1 MNYGTKDL
9 LLAKAKLTPEKM
21 SGAAGRDKGRKNKA
35 FFFSHREKLT
45 LTPSKFP
52 SIMNRLFL
60 PGYTGA
66 RTAYIGA
73 RINRLASGILKQAI
87 FAAVVVLALGCAQAA
102 QAQGPRFSHQTIY
115 VTDLDRAANFYEKVM
130 ELKRISEPFH
140 DGKHVWFRISEHGQ
154 LHVVSGAKE
163 DVPHDISIHLAF
175 SVPSMAAFTKHLD
188 AMGIKYGNWAQNT
201 KTPQLRPD
209 KVQQIY
215 LQDPDGYWI
224 EVNDDK
230 F

>member
-1 MNYGTKDL
+1 
-9 LLAKAKLTPEKM
+9 
-21 SGAAGRDKGRKNKA
+21 
-35 FFFSHREKLT
+35 
-45 LTPSKFP
+45 
-52 SIMNRLFL
+52 MNRLFL
-60 PGYTGA
+60 RG
-66 RTAYIGA
+66 RTENRA
-73 RINRLASGILKQAI
+73 INRVDRCVGGRNRILL
-87 FAAVVVLALGCAQAA
+87 FAAPLLLTALMVLNDRAE
-102 QAQGPRFSHQTIY
+102 AQGPHFSHQTIF

-130 ELKRISEPFH
+130 ELQRIPEPFH

-163 DVPHDISIHLAF
+163 DIPHDINIHLAF

-188 AMGIKYGNWAQNT
+188 EYNVKYGNWAQND

-209 KVQQIY
+209 KVQQVY